1 MSATRTVTGGQGMSC
16 EFGFRAS
23 ARAWRGGVAALALL
37 GAFPAAAQEAQAP
50 SPVPPPAVAPSDS
63 AMVNLLRLLVDQ
75 GVLKADKARA
85 LMAQA
90 QAEATQARADA
101 AAPAADLAALPP
113 PPAGTVRVPYVPETV
128 RAQIRD
134 ELRRDVL
141 AQAKSEQWA
150 SPEEAAPRWVKNLR
164 LFGDMRFRSMSTF
177 YGDTNS
183 NQIIDAGAW
192 NPTGPYDAQLGV
204 FPILNATNDRLNTAQ
219 YRVRLGIE
227 ANVAKYFKVG
237 VQIASGDNNGPTST
251 NTAFAGSFG
260 KRDLWL
266 QNAYLRGSLDET
278 NWAMVGRFDN
288 PLRTTDLMFDPDLA
302 FDGVFAQVDV
312 GRYLLDKSYTIALR
326 GGALPIDFGN
336 DNFPALAVD
345 KRNFRDRYL
354 YTGQVELGKTFDNGV
369 DVRVAAA
376 YHNFTYLR
384 GHVSDPCDIY
394 ANPLVECSTDNLRSV
409 FMTKG
414 NTWMFLRQFDLT
426 NIGTNPLREPQYIGH
441 KFAYRV
447 IDLNA
452 WLSIPIAGNVRA
464 QITANYLNNRGFDPQ
479 NICREG
485 VAGQPQNN
493 YVSRDGVSLSGPC
506 EATAPGRFEGG
517 NEGYAGYFSIG
528 HPELFRVNPGRAHKG
543 QWAINAAYKYLE
555 SDAVPDAFTD
565 SDFHLGGT
573 NAKGYFIGGAY
584 ALFDGVAVG
593 GRWLSANEVSGDPLS
608 IDVLHLDLLAAF

>member
-1 MSATRTVTGGQGMSC
+1 MSS
-16 EFGFRAS
+16 EFGFRAL
-23 ARAWRGGVAALALL
+23 ARVMRGGVAAAALL
-37 GAFPAAAQEAQAP
+37 GVGFGALPAAAQGTPAGAP
-50 SPVPPPAVAPSDS
+50 PSDS

-75 GVLKADKARA
+75 GVLKADKAQA

-90 QAEATQARADA
+90 EAEAAQARA

-113 PPAGTVRVPYVPETV
+113 AAAGTVRVPYVPETV

-141 AQAKSEQWA
+141 AQARSEQWA

-164 LFGDMRFRSMSTF
+164 VFGDMRFRSMSTF

-183 NQIIDAGAW
+183 DQIIDAGAW
-192 NPTGPYDAQLGV
+192 NPTGPYDLQLGV
-204 FPILNATNDRLNTAQ
+204 LPILNATNDRINTAQ
-219 YRVRLGIE
+219 YRLRLGIE
-227 ANVAKYFKVG
+227 AKVANYFTAG

-251 NTAFAGSFG
+251 NAAFAGSFG

-266 QNAYLRGSLDET
+266 QNAYLRGNLDET

-302 FDGVFAQVDV
+302 FDGVFAQADA
-312 GRYLLDKSYTIALR
+312 GRLLLDKSWTLAVR

-336 DNFPALAVD
+336 DNFPVLDVN

-354 YTGQVELGKTFDNGV
+354 YTAQFEAGKRFDNGIDLRASV
-369 DVRVAAA
+369 G

-394 ANPLVECSTDNLRSV
+394 ANPLIECSTDNLRSV

-414 NTWMFLRQFDLT
+414 NTWMFLRQFDRT
-426 NIGTNPLREPQYIGH
+426 NQGDAPEREPQYIGH

-452 WLSIPIAGNVRA
+452 WLSVPVSGGVRA
-464 QITANYLNNRGFDPQ
+464 QFTANYLNNRGFDRQ
-479 NICREG
+479 NICSEG

-493 YVSRDGVSLSGPC
+493 IANAGTSLAGPC
-506 EATAPGRFEGG
+506 QPDGPGRFVGG

-584 ALFDGVAVG
+584 ALFDGVAIG
-593 GRWLSANEVSGDPLS
+593 GRWLSANEVSGDPLA

>member
-1 MSATRTVTGGQGMSC
+1 MSS
-16 EFGFRAS
+16 EFGLRAL
-23 ARAWRGGVAALALL
+23 ARVTRGGVAAAALL
-37 GAFPAAAQEAQAP
+37 AALPAAAQQAA
-50 SPVPPPAVAPSDS
+50 PAPAATAPSDS

-75 GVLKADKARA
+75 GVLKADKAQA
-85 LMAQA
+85 LMTQA
-90 QAEATQARADA
+90 QAEAARARAEAA
-101 AAPAADLAALPP
+101 AAPTIDVAALPP
-113 PPAGTVRVPYVPETV
+113 APAGTVRVPYVPESV

-150 SPEEAAPRWVKNLR
+150 SPEDAAPRWVKNLR
-164 LFGDMRFRSMSTF
+164 VFGDMRFRSMSTF

-192 NPTGPYDAQLGV
+192 NPTGPYDVQLGV
-204 FPILNATNDRLNTAQ
+204 FPILNATNDRINTAQ
-219 YRVRLGIE
+219 YRLRLGIE
-227 ANVAKYFKVG
+227 AQVAKYFTAG

-251 NTAFAGSFG
+251 NAAFAGSFG

-266 QNAYLRGSLDET
+266 QNAYLRGNLDET

-302 FDGVFAQVDV
+302 FDGVFAQLDG
-312 GRYLLDKSYTIALR
+312 GRMLLDKSWTLAVR

-354 YTGQVELGKTFDNGV
+354 YTGQVEVGKRFDNGI
-369 DVRVAAA
+369 DLRATAG

-394 ANPLVECSTDNLRSV
+394 ANPLIECSTDNLRSV

-426 NIGTNPLREPQYIGH
+426 NAGTNPLREPQYIGH

-452 WLSIPIAGNVRA
+452 WLSIPVGDSGVRA
-464 QITANYLNNRGFDPQ
+464 QITANYLNNRGFDPR

-493 YVSRDGVSLSGPC
+493 YVSTDGISLAGPC
-506 EATAPGRFEGG
+506 EATRPGRFEGG

-584 ALFDGVAVG
+584 ALFDGVAIG
-593 GRWLSANEVSGDPLS
+593 GRWLSANEVSGDPLG